1 MALAL
6 ADGAAERSHSPPAD
20 RRHRCTIALT
30 AEQRDEILRT
40 QVVPREWF
48 APNEDCVPVKTS
60 ITMAVTAWQQ
70 ASRDNR
76 DQTPPFVLT
85 FMLSLGRFHRWID
98 TEMMKKCN
106 PRVGGYRI
114 YQDGN
119 LAEVDPQWT
128 VHQT

>member
-40 QVVPREWF
+40 QTVPREWF
-48 APNEDCVPVKTS
+48 APYEDCVPVKTS
-60 ITMAVTAWQQ
+60 ITMAVAAWQQ
-70 ASRDNR
+70 ASHDNR
-76 DQTPPFVLT
+76 DQLPPYVLMFT
-85 FMLSLGRFHRWID
+85 LSLGRFYRWID
-98 TEMMKKCN
+98 TEMMKKSP

-114 YQDGN
+114 YQDVH
-119 LAEVDPQWT
+119 LPEVDPQWR
-128 VHQT
+128 VLDY